1 MPDLPTAYHLV
12 VIAVLLIGLANVL
25 LNLSCFD
32 GLTPAPPPGPGSPRV
47 SILVPA
53 RNEERCIGACIA
65 SLLAQD
71 YPDFELL
78 VLDDQS
84 SDATPRL
91 LDQLGLRP
99 EDPHRRLIRGQPLP
113 EGWVGKNWACDQLA
127 RAATGEFLFF
137 TDADTTHA
145 PGTVSAAVAYAERRR
160 ASLVSAWP
168 RLVTV
173 TWSER
178 LIIPMI
184 LLLGLTL
191 YPHWL
196 VLALQRWPGAA
207 RFLPRTVRRGLGA
220 GNGQFM
226 FWRRAAYDTVGG
238 HAQLRAHLVE
248 DVALGRAVAERMD
261 EGLRLFNCDALRFS
275 TCRMYRSFGEVW
287 EGFTK
292 NLWPAFEAKLPAFC
306 MIGTMQICAWFAPCV
321 LLWIKWGTPE
331 RPWIAAQ
338 VGLIVAIRILLT
350 VRFRTAWLSCLL
362 HPLAELLGI
371 AIALNSWRLA
381 GRRGVMWKGRR
392 YTTVAPPGEPS
403 EKQ

>member
-1 MPDLPTAYHLV
+1 MPDLPFAYHLAV
-12 VIAVLLIGLANVL
+12 VAVLVLGLITVL
-25 LNLSCFD
+25 LNLACFD
-32 GLTPAPPPGPGSPRV
+32 GLTAAAPPERDAPRV

-53 RNEERCIGACIA
+53 RNEERCIRACVE

-71 YPDFELL
+71 YPNIELI

-84 SDATPRL
+84 SDSTPRIL
-91 LDQLGLRP
+91 EELGLSP
-99 EDPHRRLIRGQPLP
+99 ANPHRRLIRGQPLP
-113 EGWVGKNWACDQLA
+113 TGWVGKNWACDQLA
-127 RAATGEFLFF
+127 HAATGEFLFF

-145 PGTVSAAVAYAERRR
+145 AGTVSAVVAYAERRR

-184 LLLGLTL
+184 LLLGMTH

-207 RFLPRTVRRGLGA
+207 RKLPRSLLAGLGA

-226 FWRRAAYDTVGG
+226 FWRRSAYDAVGG
-238 HAQLRAHLVE
+238 HAALRAHLVE
-248 DVALGRAVAERMD
+248 DVALGRAVAARIGD
-261 EGLRLFNCDALRFS
+261 GLRLFNCDALRFS
-275 TCRMYRSFGEVW
+275 TCRMYRSLGEVW

-292 NLWPAFEAKLPAFC
+292 NLWPAFEGRRPLFC
-306 MIGTMQICAWFAPCV
+306 FIGATQLCAYLAPCFLLWLKWNSACRPWLLAEVALILTIRV
-321 LLWIKWGTPE
+321 LLT
-331 RPWIAAQ
+331 
-338 VGLIVAIRILLT
+338 IRY
-350 VRFRTAWLSCLL
+350 RTSWLSCLL

-392 YTTVAPPGEPS
+392 YTTGSPS
-403 EKQ
+403 

>member
-1 MPDLPTAYHLV
+1 MPDLPVAYHLAVIV
-12 VIAVLLIGLANVL
+12 VLALGLLTVL
-25 LNLSCFD
+25 LNLACFV
-32 GLTPAPPPGPGSPRV
+32 GLTPASPPPRGAARRV

-53 RNEERCIGACIA
+53 RNEERCIGPCVK

-71 YPDFELL
+71 YPNFELI

-84 SDATPRL
+84 SDATPHL
-91 LDQLGLRP
+91 LDELGLHP
-99 EDPHRRLIRGQPLP
+99 DDPQRRVLRGQPLP
-113 EGWVGKNWACDQLA
+113 AGWVGKNWACDQLA

-145 PGTVSAAVAYAERRR
+145 VGTVSAVVAYAERRN

-173 TWSER
+173 TWAEK

-184 LLLGLTL
+184 LVLGMTH

-196 VLALQRWPGAA
+196 VLALQRWP
-207 RFLPRTVRRGLGA
+207 RFAQWLPPSILRSLGA

-226 FWRRAAYDTVGG
+226 FWRRAAYDAVGG
-238 HAQLRAHLVE
+238 HAALRAHLVE
-248 DVALGRAVAERMD
+248 DVALGRAVATRIG
-261 EGLRLFNCDALRFS
+261 EGLRVFNCDALRFS

-292 NLWPAFEAKLPAFC
+292 NLWPAFEARLPVFC
-306 MIGTMQICAWFAPCV
+306 FVGATQLCAYFAPCL
-321 LLWIKWGTPE
+321 LLWLKWESAE
-331 RPWIAAQ
+331 RPWLAAQ
-338 VGLIVAIRILLT
+338 VGLILTIRIVLT
-350 VRFRTAWLSCLL
+350 LRYRTSWLSCLL

-381 GRRGVMWKGRR
+381 GHRGVMWKGRR
-392 YTTVAPPGEPS
+392 YTTAATP
-403 EKQ
+403 

>member
-1 MPDLPTAYHLV
+1 MTDLPVAYHL
-12 VIAVLLIGLANVL
+12 AVLAVLALGLVTVL
-25 LNLSCFD
+25 LNLTCFD
-32 GLTPAPPPGPGSPRV
+32 GLTPAPPPARDARRV

-53 RNEERCIGACIA
+53 RNEERCIGACIK
-65 SLLAQD
+65 SLLRQD
-71 YPDFELL
+71 YPDFELI

-84 SDATPRL
+84 SDGTPHM
-91 LDQLGLRP
+91 LDELGLRP
-99 EDPHRRLIRGQPLP
+99 DDPRRRVIRGQPLP
-113 EGWVGKNWACDQLA
+113 AGWVGKNWACDQLA

-137 TDADTTHA
+137 TDADTTHTA
-145 PGTVSAAVAYAERRR
+145 GTVSAAVAYSERRR

-173 TWSER
+173 TWSEK

-184 LLLGLTL
+184 LLLGMTH

-207 RFLPRTVRRGLGA
+207 RRLPRALLGGLGA

-226 FWRRAAYDTVGG
+226 FWRRAAYDAVGG
-238 HAQLRAHLVE
+238 HAALRAHLVE
-248 DVALGRAVAERMD
+248 DVALGRAVAARIG

-292 NLWPAFEAKLPAFC
+292 NLWPAFEARLPLFFIVGATQVC
-306 MIGTMQICAWFAPCV
+306 VYFAPCI
-321 LLWIKWGTPE
+321 LLWLKWDGAA
-331 RPWIAAQ
+331 RPWLAAQ
-338 VGLIVAIRILLT
+338 VGLIVTIRILLT
-350 VRFRTAWLSCLL
+350 VRYRTSWLSCFL
-362 HPLAELLGI
+362 HPLAMLLGI

-381 GRRGVMWKGRR
+381 GHRGVMWKGRR
-392 YTTVAPPGEPS
+392 YTTAAP
-403 EKQ
+403 Q